1 MKTSHIGLVLLLVIA
16 LVAGSAEAA
25 KPKQK
30 QKSRAE
36 VKREAIAEYRQVQEQ
51 ATKFLV
57 PEFYV
62 DGQSQIRNIAF
73 TRRGS
78 DIEVVWSEV
87 SNRMYEILSCSTE
100 QRFSPGSGNTNRD
113 DARQFFHR
121 LGCFEAAARAL
132 LLPSYRTLGGT
143 VSLPS
148 QTRRAIQCG

>member
-1 MKTSHIGLVLLLVIA
+1 MVRAAEARSLRKAENMKTSHIGLVLLLVIA

-36 VKREAIAEYRQVQEQ
+36 VKREAIAGYRQVQEQ

-78 DIEVVWSEV
+78 DIEVVWSGNP
-87 SNRMYEILSCSTE
+87 NRMYEIHRSTE
-100 QRFSPGSGNTNRD
+100 QRFSASFSTQIGTAIGNSFTD
-113 DARQFFHR
+113 W
-121 LGCFEAAARAL
+121 GAL
-132 LLPSYRTLGGT
+132 KLRPVRYYYQVIER
-143 VSLPS
+143 
-148 QTRRAIQCG
+148 